1 MSESSKAQNYLH
13 GAAILTATAAIVK
26 ILGGIYKI
34 PLGNLLTDEGYSY
47 FTVAYRVYSLLLTLS
62 TAGLPVAL
70 SRLISTANAT
80 GRYNQVKRNF
90 SVALTAFTIL
100 GLAGTLVMLLFPDWL
115 AGLMNSPNASLS
127 IMALAPAVVFVCL
140 LAAYR
145 GYAQGHE
152 NMKPTAISQIIEVV
166 VKLVV
171 GLGLAWL
178 LSAQGY
184 GLPVAAAG
192 AILGVTVSEF
202 LAFLYV
208 FFCKRRIDRA
218 KTRPLAS
225 PDVPDSRSRTLGRLL
240 KVAIPITIG
249 SSILSIIDLIDTA
262 LILNRLQSA
271 VGLTETQASVLNGIY
286 SKAGTLFALPSYFIV
301 SITISMIPAVSAYL
315 AKSRRREAAEIASSS
330 MRMTALIALPAGVG
344 LSVLSYPIMK
354 VLYPEGAAEGPQLL
368 AVLGIASFFLCM
380 SVVTNSVLQAY
391 GYERIPVYTLPVGG
405 LVKILLNWV
414 LVGNPDIGIYGAPV
428 GSLACYAI
436 ITILNMIIIS
446 RKIPEPM
453 RYGRVLF
460 KPALSA
466 LVMGAAAYGVYFLA
480 HSFLPGLISSQRVEL
495 LLSLVLAIGVAVLV
509 YFVMII
515 LSRAITRED
524 MKLLPKGEK
533 IADILRIR

>member
-47 FTVAYRVYSLLLTLS
+47 FTVAYRVYALLLTLS

-80 GRYNQVKRNF
+80 GRYNQVKRTF
-90 SVALTAFTIL
+90 SVALTAFTVL
-100 GLAGTLVMLLFPDWL
+100 GLAGTLIMLLFPNWL

-127 IMALAPAVVFVCL
+127 ITALSPAVVFVCL

-166 VKLVV
+166 VKLIV

-178 LSAQGY
+178 LSARGY

-208 FFCKRRIDRA
+208 FFCKRKIDRA
-218 KTRPLAS
+218 RTRPLAA
-225 PDVPDSRSRTLGRLL
+225 PDVPSSRGRTLASLL

-271 VGLTETQASVLNGIY
+271 VGLTEAAASVLNGIY

-315 AKSRRREAAEIASSS
+315 AKSQRREAAEIASSS
-330 MRMTALIALPAGVG
+330 MRMTALIALPAGIG

-354 VLYPEGAAEGPQLL
+354 VLYPTGAAEGPQLL

-380 SVVTNSVLQAY
+380 SIVTNSVLQAY

-405 LVKILLNWV
+405 LLKIILNWV
-414 LVGNPDIGIYGAPV
+414 LVGDPAIGIYGAPI
-428 GSLACYAI
+428 GSLACYGI
-436 ITILNMIIIS
+436 ITVLNMIIIHK
-446 RKIPEPM
+446 KIPEPM
-453 RYGRVLF
+453 HYSRVLL
-460 KPALSA
+460 KPAVSA
-466 LVMGAAAYGVYFLA
+466 LVMGGAAYGVYRLGEHFLSA
-480 HSFLPGLISSQRVEL
+480 AISSQRMAL
-495 LLSLVLAIGVAVLV
+495 LLCLVLAIVLAVV
-509 YFVMII
+509 IYAVMII
-515 LSRAITRED
+515 LTRAITRED
-524 MKLLPKGEK
+524 LRLLPKGEK
-533 IADILRIR
+533 LADFLHIR